1 MVEEELEVVKIE
13 NNIVI
18 TKEDV
23 ITQVPKVP
31 SWNSPGLDCIQG
43 FWLKILGSVHQT
55 IDDILKNEQSASIP
69 EWMVESGTVLIQKDP
84 TKGNSV
90 GNYIPIACLNLFW
103 KLLTGVTTDNLNE
116 HLENQDLLPD

>member
-69 EWMVESGTVLIQKDP
+69 EWMVEIGTVLI
-84 TKGNSV
+84 
-90 GNYIPIACLNLFW
+90 
-103 KLLTGVTTDNLNE
+103 
-116 HLENQDLLPD
+116 

>member
-1 MVEEELEVVKIE
+1 MVEEELEVVKIQ

-23 ITQVPKVP
+23 ITQVPKAP

-43 FWLKILGSVHQT
+43 FWLKILSSVHQT

-69 EWMVESGTVLIQKDP
+69 EWMVENRTVLIQKDP

-90 GNYIPIACLNLFW
+90 GNYIPIACLNLLW
-103 KLLTGVTTDNLNE
+103 KLLTGVTTDNLYE